1 MKIYSMT
8 ATFGKLENE
17 TLTLRPGLNV
27 IQAPNEW
34 GKSTWCAFLT
44 IMLYGLDTRA
54 KTTKT
59 VLAEKERYAPWSGA
73 PMSGRLE
80 ISWQGRDITIERR
93 AKGRTPMGD
102 FSAYETESGLPV
114 PELTASTC
122 GQALLGVERSVFQR
136 SGFIQL
142 SDLPVT
148 QDEALR
154 RRLNAL
160 VTTGDESGAGDDLA
174 QKLKDLKN
182 KCRFNRS
189 GLLPQAEAQRDEVES
204 KLREL
209 AYLQDQVQQMEA
221 QQLELEAYTLR
232 LENHKQALA
241 YQAAQAD
248 IARVAQAQADCRQA
262 AAQLEAAGK
271 ACESLPAQ
279 ALAQEKLDC
288 LNALAQEQA
297 ALLSQPLPQEP
308 QKPQVPM
315 RYLHIPPEEAVAEAQ
330 HDLDYL
336 KNLERVKKVNAQYLW
351 IYAAV
356 AAALLLSLLI
366 PAVQPFGLY
375 IGLAVALGGVAVL
388 ALCAHRTNKMR
399 SSIQQ
404 FYDLH
409 PGLSPD
415 KWLQEAQNYA
425 SSYAL
430 YTQALEAVEKA
441 RASWNQRKNALD
453 ARLVRET
460 EGQPLSQAIAWYQK
474 ALAHWNI
481 LQDAQREHDRC
492 KAHAEAL
499 GEMVKPVQAPTAPD
513 ALTFTPQ
520 QTAHLLEDTAFTL
533 KQLHTRRG
541 QALGKMEALGSESA
555 LQSQWEALN
564 TRIQGL
570 NQTYKALEL
579 ALSTLS
585 EASAQLQR
593 RFAPRISQQAQE
605 IFSRLTGGRYRRLTL
620 SEDLSVSTSAD
631 TETTLRPALWRS
643 EGTIDQLY
651 LSLRLAVA
659 RELTPHAPLVLDDA
673 LARFDD
679 IRLEQAMAVLK
690 EEAENRQVLLFTCQ
704 KREHL

>member
-17 TLTLRPGLNV
+17 TLTLMPGLNV

-114 PELTASTC
+114 PELTATTC

-366 PAVQPFGLY
+366 PAVRPFGLY

-453 ARLVRET
+453 ARLARET

-585 EASAQLQR
+585 EASDQLQR

-679 IRLEQAMAVLK
+679 IRLEQAMAVLQ